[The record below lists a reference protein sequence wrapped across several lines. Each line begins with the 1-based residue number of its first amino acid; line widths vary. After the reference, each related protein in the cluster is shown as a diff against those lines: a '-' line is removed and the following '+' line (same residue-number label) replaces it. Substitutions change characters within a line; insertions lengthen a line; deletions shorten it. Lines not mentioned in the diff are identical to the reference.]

1 MGNATANKNVWIEQ
15 PCPSQTKRTY
25 YYSDGTT
32 LTKEG
37 GTVAWRNNNEGNL
50 RPGLLSSNR
59 IGKDRKNFAVFATP
73 EDGHAAKKYLLFSS
87 SSYKDLTLKDA
98 IKKYAP
104 ASDNNNPV
112 KYAAN
117 VMKDG
122 NVENKVMHTYKSS
135 EQDRIMDA
143 MKIQEGYKP
152 GKETWGTHSKSNDK
166 QSKNNVDKK
175 KVDYTKSAAKEAAHY
190 DQKSAISYNRKLAYS
205 SSRWKKI
212 QNKLNYF
219 TNSKLDTDGVP
230 GGLTADAIFN
240 AQTLAKLDKKDGK
253 LGPYTKEILNV

>member
-1 MGNATANKNVWIEQ
+1 MGNTTATKKVTVEQ

-37 GTVAWRNNNEGNL
+37 GTVSWRNNNEGNL
-50 RPGLLSSNR
+50 RPGSLSSNR
-59 IGKDRKNFAVFATP
+59 IGKDKKNFAIFATP

-112 KYAAN
+112 KYVAN
-117 VMKDG
+117 VMRDG

-135 EQDRIMDA
+135 EQTCIMDA

-152 GKETWGTHSKSNDK
+152 GKETWGTHSKSSDK
-166 QSKNNVDKK
+166 QDKNTVNKNK
-175 KVDYTKSAAKEAAHY
+175 TDYTKSAAKEAAY
-190 DQKSAISYNRKLAYS
+190 YNQKSAIAYNRKLSYS
-205 SSRWKKI
+205 PSRWENI
-212 QNKLNYF
+212 QNRLNYF
-219 TNSKLDTDGVP
+219 TNSKLDIDGIP
-230 GGLTADAIFN
+230 GVLTADSIYKFQSN
-240 AQTLAKLDKKDGK
+240 NSMDKLDGK
-253 LGPYTKEILNV
+253 LGPNTRRILGV

>member
-1 MGNATANKNVWIEQ
+1 MDNATANKNVWIEQ
-15 PCPSQTKRTY
+15 PCPSQTKRIY

-50 RPGLLSSNR
+50 RPGSLSSSR
-59 IGKDRKNFAVFATP
+59 IGKDKKNFAVFATP
-73 EDGHAAKKYLLFSS
+73 EDGHVAKKYLLFSS

-166 QSKNNVDKK
+166 QNKNNVDKK
-175 KVDYTKSAAKEAAHY
+175 KVDYTKSAAKEVAYY
-190 DQKSAISYNRKLAYS
+190 DQRSAITYNRKLSYS
-205 SSRWKKI
+205 SSKWKNI
-212 QNKLNYF
+212 QNRLNYF
-219 TNSKLDTDGVP
+219 TDSKLDTDGVP
-230 GGLTADAIFN
+230 GGLTADSIYKFQSN
-240 AQTLAKLDKKDGK
+240 NSMDKLDGK
-253 LGPYTKEILNV
+253 LGPNTRRILGI

>member
-1 MGNATANKNVWIEQ
+1 MGNAIANKNVWIEQ

-50 RPGLLSSNR
+50 RPGSLSSNR

-73 EDGHAAKKYLLFSS
+73 EDGHEAKKYLLFSS
-87 SSYKDLTLKDA
+87 SSYKNLTLKEA

-104 ASDNNNPV
+104 AGDNNNPV

-122 NVENKVMHTYKSS
+122 NVENKIMHTYKSS
-135 EQDRIMDA
+135 EQNRIMDA
-143 MKIQEGYKP
+143 MKIQEGFKV
-152 GKETWGTHSKSNDK
+152 GKETHGTNTKTDNK
-166 QSKNNVDKK
+166 KVADKK
-175 KVDYTKSAAKEAAHY
+175 RVDYTKSAAKEAARY
-190 DQKSAISYNRKLAYS
+190 DQKSAITYNRKLSYA

-212 QNKLNYF
+212 QNKLNYI
-219 TNSKLDTDGVP
+219 TNSQLDIDGIP
-230 GGLTADAIFN
+230 GGLTADSIY
-240 AQTLAKLDKKDGK
+240 KLQSNNSMDKLDGK
-253 LGPYTKEILNV
+253 LGPNTRRILGI

>member
-1 MGNATANKNVWIEQ
+1 MDNATANKDVWIEQ
-15 PCPSQTKRTY
+15 PVPSQTKRTY

-50 RPGLLSSNR
+50 RPGSLSSNR

-104 ASDNNNPV
+104 AGDNNNPV

-122 NVENKVMHTYKSS
+122 NIENKVMHTYKSS
-135 EQDRIMDA
+135 EQNRIMDA

-152 GKETWGTHSKSNDK
+152 GKETWGTHSKSNGK
-166 QSKNNVDKK
+166 QNKNNVDKK
-175 KVDYTKSAAKEAAHY
+175 KVDYTKSAAKEAAYY
-190 DQKSAISYNRKLAYS
+190 DQKSAIMYNRKLSYS
-205 SSRWKKI
+205 SSKWKNI
-212 QNKLNYF
+212 QNKLNYI
-219 TNSKLDTDGVP
+219 TNSQLDTDGVP
-230 GGLTADAIFN
+230 GGLTADSIYKFQSN
-240 AQTLAKLDKKDGK
+240 NSMDKLDGK
-253 LGPYTKEILNV
+253 LGPNTRRILGI

>member
-1 MGNATANKNVWIEQ
+1 MSLNVWIEQ
-15 PCPSQTKRTY
+15 PVPSQTKRTY

-73 EDGHAAKKYLLFSS
+73 EDGHEAKKYLLFSS
-87 SSYKDLTLKDA
+87 SSYKNLTLKEA

-104 ASDNNNPV
+104 AGDNNNPV

-122 NVENKVMHTYKSS
+122 NVEDKVMHTYKSS
-135 EQDRIMDA
+135 EQNRIMDA
-143 MKIQEGYKP
+143 MKIQEGFKV
-152 GKETWGTHSKSNDK
+152 GKETRGTNTQSNDK
-166 QSKNNVDKK
+166 KTADKK
-175 KVDYTKSAAKEAAHY
+175 KVNYTKSAAKEAAHY
-190 DQKSAISYNRKLAYS
+190 DQKSAITYNRKLSYT

-240 AQTLAKLDKKDGK
+240 VQMLAKLDKKDGK
-253 LGPYTKEILNV
+253 LGPSTKEILNV

>member
-1 MGNATANKNVWIEQ
+1 MDNATANKNVWIEQ

-50 RPGLLSSNR
+50 RPGSLSSNR

-73 EDGHAAKKYLLFSS
+73 EDGHEAKKYLLFSS

-104 ASDNNNPV
+104 AGDNNNPV

-122 NVENKVMHTYKSS
+122 NVENKVMHTYKSN
-135 EQDRIMDA
+135 EQGRIMDA

-175 KVDYTKSAAKEAAHY
+175 KVDYTKSAAKDAVHY
-190 DQKSAISYNRKLAYS
+190 DLNSAIAYNRKLAYS
-205 SSRWKKI
+205 STRWKTI

-219 TNSKLDTDGVP
+219 TNSKLDTDGIP
-230 GGLTADAIFN
+230 GGLTADSIYKFQSN
-240 AQTLAKLDKKDGK
+240 NSMDKLDGK
-253 LGPYTKEILNV
+253 LGPNTERILGI